1 MNYAIPVGLIDLI
14 RQSRHIL
21 LASHVN
27 ADGDAYGSVLGM
39 KLMLDALGKRTHVAM
54 HDPVLDEF
62 LYLPDA
68 AAIRGPREVGADY
81 DLIISVDASSIDRLG
96 DVYHEGKLAGIPLAV
111 VDHHITNTYFGT
123 VNWVEPTCA
132 ATCQMLAYLAD
143 ALGVRLS
150 PELAECLLTG
160 VITDTLCFRTTN
172 TTPAVLEVAMHLQE
186 AGANLAAI
194 VQQTL
199 NRMPYST
206 LRLWALVLP
215 GAQLEDGVIWA
226 VVRRTQVTG
235 GRDAKR
241 RIQAQLDLCDDRRG
255 RHLRR
260 LYRENRQNRQVG
272 SRMQFQSQAWIQRRR
287 AGALVWRR
295 RPPGCERL
303 HDCGCAGR
311 GSSPGRAGTQGDSAE
326 AGGQT
331 GRHHGS
337 PSLVTLEQRAF
348 ACRTQPVG
356 RPADRRQARS
366 ISVHLACPQPASHP

>member
-1 MNYAIPVGLIDLI
+1 MAACAAALRDAGAAWVCGLTLALPNSAARPQPHHELQPMNYAIPVGLIDLI
-14 RQSRHIL
+14 RQSKHIL

-39 KLMLDALGKRTHVAM
+39 KLMLDALGKRTHAAM

-68 AAIRGPREVGADY
+68 AAIRSPREVGADY
-81 DLIISVDASSIDRLG
+81 DLVISLDASSLDRLG
-96 DVYHEGKLAGIPLAV
+96 DVYHERKLAGIPLAV

-215 GAQLEDGVIWA
+215 SSAARRWCA
-226 VVRRTQVTG
+226 VGCRAAPTG
-235 GRDAKR
+235 GCSRHAKR
-241 RIQAQLDLCDDRRG
+241 RI
-255 RHLRR
+255 
-260 LYRENRQNRQVG
+260 
-272 SRMQFQSQAWIQRRR
+272 
-287 AGALVWRR
+287 
-295 RPPGCERL
+295 
-303 HDCGCAGR
+303 
-311 GSSPGRAGTQGDSAE
+311 
-326 AGGQT
+326 
-331 GRHHGS
+331 
-337 PSLVTLEQRAF
+337 
-348 ACRTQPVG
+348 
-356 RPADRRQARS
+356 
-366 ISVHLACPQPASHP
+366 

>member
-54 HDPVLDEF
+54 HDPVLDEY
-62 LYLPDA
+62 LYLPGA

-81 DLIISVDASSIDRLG
+81 DLIVSLDASSIDRLG

-215 GAQLEDGVIWA
+215 EAQLEDGVLWA
-226 VVRRTQVTG
+226 VVRRTQVTAAGMPNDESKLNSTFATIVEADISAVFTEKIGKTGKSAVECSFRAKPGYNVGELALSFG
-235 GRDAKR
+235 GGGHPAASGCT
-241 RIQAQLDLCDDRRG
+241 I
-255 RHLRR
+255 
-260 LYRENRQNRQVG
+260 VG
-272 SRMQFQSQAWIQRRR
+272 SPDEVVAIVVPALKETRQKQAAKQ
-287 AGALVWRR
+287 
-295 RPPGCERL
+295 
-303 HDCGCAGR
+303 
-311 GSSPGRAGTQGDSAE
+311 
-326 AGGQT
+326 
-331 GRHHGS
+331 
-337 PSLVTLEQRAF
+337 
-348 ACRTQPVG
+348 
-356 RPADRRQARS
+356 ADITAARVS
-366 ISVHLACPQPASHP
+366 

>member
-39 KLMLDALGKRTHVAM
+39 KLMLDALGKRTHAAM
-54 HDPVLDEF
+54 HDPVLEEF
-62 LYLPDA
+62 LFLPGA
-68 AAIRGPREVGADY
+68 AAVRSPREVGADY
-81 DLIISVDASSIDRLG
+81 DLIISLDASSVDRLG

-215 GAQLEDGVIWA
+215 AAQLEDGVLWA
-226 VVRRTQVTG
+226 AVRRPQVAAAGMPNDESKLNSIFATIVEADMSAVFTEKIGKTG
-235 GRDAKR
+235 KSAVECSFRAKPGYNVGELALSYGGGGHPAASGCT
-241 RIQAQLDLCDDRRG
+241 I
-255 RHLRR
+255 
-260 LYRENRQNRQVG
+260 VG
-272 SRMQFQSQAWIQRRR
+272 SLDEVV
-287 AGALVWRR
+287 ALV
-295 RPPGCERL
+295 
-303 HDCGCAGR
+303 
-311 GSSPGRAGTQGDSAE
+311 
-326 AGGQT
+326 
-331 GRHHGS
+331 
-337 PSLVTLEQRAF
+337 V
-348 ACRTQPVG
+348 
-356 RPADRRQARS
+356 PALKETRQQQAAKQAAIMAAR
-366 ISVHLACPQPASHP
+366 VA